1 MKEHCFSYSDL
12 PRRMDLVESVVVH
25 SCSEDCL
32 IHGVKSLRQGLQ
44 EYWETGV
51 YPCDPVQRNSGEYYD
66 EDSTTQV
73 DPSTDFSLDKFERLE
88 KIVEVVSERE
98 RKKHEDDL
106 GVTPDEELKK

>member
-1 MKEHCFSYSDL
+1 MKNIVFLILIFRVVWMWLSL
-12 PRRMDLVESVVVH
+12 FWFILVPR
-25 SCSEDCL
+25 DCL

-51 YPCDPVQRNSGEYYD
+51 YPSDRVQHNSEDYYD

-73 DPSTDFSLDKFERLE
+73 DPSTDFSLDKFERIE
-88 KIVEVVSERE
+88 KIVEVASERE

-106 GVTPDEELKK
+106 GVASDEELKK